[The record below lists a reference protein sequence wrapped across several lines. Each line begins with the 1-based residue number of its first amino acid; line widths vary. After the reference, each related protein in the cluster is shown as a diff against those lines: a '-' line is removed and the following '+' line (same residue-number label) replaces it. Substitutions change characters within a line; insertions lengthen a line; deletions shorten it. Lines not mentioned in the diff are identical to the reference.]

1 MLGFCLAWACVCFV
15 NAGSL
20 CEFICASALPY
31 GEQSFTE
38 VSLCFQLLQSSCLLF
53 HPDASG
59 LRGGF
64 DEDIPVSWVFQCLF
78 LFACCPVVGLCL
90 SAQLRQE
97 ETSLA
102 RSEQD
107 ADLPPL
113 LFEKE
118 FFLCLKLD
126 DDRVH
131 LHWVLYW
138 EELLPPLILCE
149 YDFMNSGKPSR
160 GHGMGTWFNGP
171 RWFVTDSSS
180 KESTSQPRL
189 LIRPEILP
197 PLALVDSEKPAFA
210 CVHRRKGL
218 ETKSVKVVVLPQTT
232 SNLL

>member
-53 HPDASG
+53 HTDASG

-64 DEDIPVSWVFQCLF
+64 DEDITVSWVFQCLF

-107 ADLPPL
+107 TDLPP
-113 LFEKE
+113 
-118 FFLCLKLD
+118 FFLKRNFFCVSNLMTIVCTFTGFCIERSFCHLWYSANMISWTQENHHGDMAWGHDSMALDGLSLTQAPKKALHSHGYLYALKSC
-126 DDRVH
+126 H
-131 LHWVLYW
+131 LSLWWTVKS
-138 EELLPPLILCE
+138 PPLHVCTGGR
-149 YDFMNSGKPSR
+149 DWRPSL
-160 GHGMGTWFNGP
+160 W
-171 RWFVTDSSS
+171 RW
-180 KESTSQPRL
+180 
-189 LIRPEILP
+189 
-197 PLALVDSEKPAFA
+197 
-210 CVHRRKGL
+210 
-218 ETKSVKVVVLPQTT
+218 
-232 SNLL
+232 